1 MNIKFGIE
9 YHLVCDIQKGRVGG
23 GEGVGT
29 FKRGEKEKK
38 TFRES
43 FKGRGVGTF
52 KGLWDRG
59 EGMLVG
65 HIVGVCTSH
74 LSVSIWNVC
83 G

>member
-9 YHLVCDIQKGRVGG
+9 YHLVCDIQKGRVGR
-23 GEGVGT
+23 E
-29 FKRGEKEKK
+29 GEKEKK